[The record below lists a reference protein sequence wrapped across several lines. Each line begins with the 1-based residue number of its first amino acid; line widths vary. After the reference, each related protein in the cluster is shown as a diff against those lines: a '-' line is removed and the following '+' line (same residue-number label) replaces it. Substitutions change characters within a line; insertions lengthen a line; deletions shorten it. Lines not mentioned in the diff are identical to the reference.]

1 MVGYFNFLFNNL
13 KGYRFDWVIVSFV
26 NLILCEL
33 FFNLNIMLDYLNFI
47 LIIFLLNCYWNWVLI
62 FLYMDDNIIDIWI
75 DFVIF

>member
-47 LIIFLLNCYWNWVLI
+47 LIIFLLNCFWNWVLI